1 MSMGFSMQM
10 HVSSSKV
17 SKCTCYAMH
26 TRKVTFVLIKKV
38 VRKTKRISS
47 GLRDWID
54 HDWYK
59 VFGQV

>member
-38 VRKTKRISS
+38 VRI
-47 GLRDWID
+47 GLITIGIKFLDKFDTHYRTLI
-54 HDWYK
+54 
-59 VFGQV
+59 